1 MAIDVEANLDF
12 PGQPLPARFLGVLRH
27 DRLQGFAVCR
37 IIGEMHDVGVFVVA
51 SRGERQQ

>member
-27 DRLQGFAVCR
+27 HGLQGFAVCR
-37 IIGEMHDVGVFVVA
+37 IIGEMHDVGIFVVA